1 MTGLG
6 LLRVLACNK
15 RQGLAEHGPTTGA
28 ILQCQARQSVVASN
42 QVIRLGPNFCSIRP
56 VAAALGGLFGLKT
69 RRWAG
74 WTEKQSWVGGG
85 AKRGYDRR
93 VLRYRM
99 AYTEAVH
106 MPGGSVS
113 DIPSGSR
120 AFWRKRLL
128 TGLAL
133 CTLVAGAAA
142 GTRWYLESARSI
154 STDDAYVD
162 APLAEI
168 TPQIDGTIQRVAVS
182 DTQHV
187 RRGDLLVQLDP
198 ADANLAVQQTRAA
211 QEQALRRVEQYLAN
225 IRAAEA
231 NVAGK
236 RSNLTR
242 AETALRRRKSVSERG
257 AVSAEEISNATNAWD
272 AAKTELTIAEQQ
284 LAAQQSLVRGE
295 GPAHNPE
302 VLQAKA
308 ALDKALLDLARTQIR
323 APVDGVVA
331 GRHAQIGQRIRVGSN
346 LMNVVPLMDAHVDA
360 NFKEVQLQN
369 IQPGQN
375 AELISDLY
383 GADVVFHGRVEGLGG
398 GTGSAFAVI
407 PAQNATGNWIKV
419 VQRLPVRIAL
429 DREELAR
436 HPLRVGISMTAKVY
450 LTEPA
455 RQPVAPRT
463 TASRS
468 GVPALRMAGMSYGE
482 DRRVRLAQMPLL
494 RTVAPRAS
502 YADNDAADRLTAPA
516 LRPGGAHTS
525 Y

>member
-1 MTGLG
+1 
-6 LLRVLACNK
+6 
-15 RQGLAEHGPTTGA
+15 
-28 ILQCQARQSVVASN
+28 
-42 QVIRLGPNFCSIRP
+42 
-56 VAAALGGLFGLKT
+56 
-69 RRWAG
+69 
-74 WTEKQSWVGGG
+74 
-85 AKRGYDRR
+85 
-93 VLRYRM
+93 M
-99 AYTEAVH
+99 AFTEAVH
-106 MPGGSVS
+106 VPGGPASAANS
-113 DIPSGSR
+113 PSNR

-142 GTRWYLESARSI
+142 GALWYLLSAQSV

-168 TPQIDGTIQRVAVS
+168 TPQIDGTIQRVAVT
-182 DTQHV
+182 DTQPV

-198 ADANLAVQQTRAA
+198 ADANLAVQQARAVH
-211 QEQALRRVEQYLAN
+211 EQAVRRVEQYLAN
-225 IRAAEA
+225 VNAAEA

-236 RSNLTR
+236 QSNVKR
-242 AETALRRRKSVSERG
+242 AETALARRKSVSARG
-257 AVSAEEISNATNAWD
+257 AVSAEEISNANNELD
-272 AAKTELTIAEQQ
+272 AARTELAIAQQQ
-284 LAAQQSLVRGE
+284 LVAQKSLVQGE
-295 GPAHNPE
+295 DILHNPE
-302 VLQAKA
+302 VLAARA
-308 ALDKALLDLARTQIR
+308 ALDKALLDLGRTEIR

-331 GRHAQIGQRIRVGSN
+331 GRHAQIGQRVRVGSN

-360 NFKEVQLQN
+360 NFKEVQLQH
-369 IQPGQN
+369 IQPGQD

-383 GADVVFHGRVEGLGG
+383 GKRVVFHGRVEGLGG

-450 LTEPA
+450 LADPA
-455 RQPVAPRT
+455 SKPR
-463 TASRS
+463 ARLPD
-468 GVPALRMAGMSYGE
+468 VPALRVASTSPMAD
-482 DRRVRLAQMPLL
+482 DRARLHQIPML

-502 YADNDAADRLTAPA
+502 YADNDAADRTAAPA
-516 LRPGGAHTS
+516 LRATHLS

>member
-1 MTGLG
+1 
-6 LLRVLACNK
+6 
-15 RQGLAEHGPTTGA
+15 
-28 ILQCQARQSVVASN
+28 
-42 QVIRLGPNFCSIRP
+42 
-56 VAAALGGLFGLKT
+56 
-69 RRWAG
+69 
-74 WTEKQSWVGGG
+74 
-85 AKRGYDRR
+85 
-93 VLRYRM
+93 M

-106 MPGGSVS
+106 VPGGPVC
-113 DIPSGSR
+113 DAPSSSNR

-133 CTLVAGAAA
+133 CTLVAGVAA
-142 GTRWYLESARSI
+142 GTRWYLQSAQSV

-168 TPQIDGTIQRVAVS
+168 TPQIDGTIQRVMVS

-198 ADANLAVQQTRAA
+198 ADADLAVQQASAA
-211 QEQALRRVEQYLAN
+211 HEQAVRRVEQYLAN
-225 IRAAEA
+225 VSAAEA

-236 RSNLTR
+236 ESNLKR
-242 AETALRRRKSVSERG
+242 AETALQRRKSVSERG
-257 AVSAEEISNATNAWD
+257 AVSAEEISNANNALD
-272 AAKTELTIAEQQ
+272 AAQSELSIAQQQ
-284 LAAQQSLVRGE
+284 LAAQRSLVAGE
-295 GPAHNPE
+295 EIARNPE
-302 VLQAKA
+302 VLAAKA
-308 ALDKALLDLARTQIR
+308 ALDKALLDLGRTEIR

-331 GRHAQIGQRIRVGSN
+331 GRHAQIGQRIRVGAN

-360 NFKEVQLQN
+360 NFKEVQLKN
-369 IQPGQN
+369 IQPGQPV
-375 AELISDLY
+375 ELISDLY
-383 GADVVFHGRVEGLGG
+383 GAKVVFHGRVEGLGG

-450 LTEPA
+450 LTDPA
-455 RQPVAPRT
+455 APPASLRA

-468 GVPALRMAGMSYGE
+468 PAPALRAATSYV
-482 DRRVRLAQMPLL
+482 DDNRVRLAQIPLL
-494 RTVAPRAS
+494 RTVTARMS
-502 YADNDAADRLTAPA
+502 YADNDAAGGEPA
-516 LRPGGAHTS
+516 LRAVGAHNA